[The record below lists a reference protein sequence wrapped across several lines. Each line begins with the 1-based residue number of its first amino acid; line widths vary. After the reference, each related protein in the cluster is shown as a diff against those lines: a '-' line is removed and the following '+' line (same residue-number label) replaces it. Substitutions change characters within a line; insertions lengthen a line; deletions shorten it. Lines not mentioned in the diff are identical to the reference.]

1 MRWLMIALLVSIVA
15 LLIAS
20 AGVAHH
26 VWRERKKRRQAPAS
40 AKKAMDL
47 KANLKTDPDTEEAP

>member
-1 MRWLMIALLVSIVA
+1 MRWLMIALLVSLVA

-26 VWRERKKRRQAPAS
+26 VWREHTRRRAAH
-40 AKKAMDL
+40 AAAEKAEG
-47 KANLKTDPDTEEAP
+47 AETEEAP